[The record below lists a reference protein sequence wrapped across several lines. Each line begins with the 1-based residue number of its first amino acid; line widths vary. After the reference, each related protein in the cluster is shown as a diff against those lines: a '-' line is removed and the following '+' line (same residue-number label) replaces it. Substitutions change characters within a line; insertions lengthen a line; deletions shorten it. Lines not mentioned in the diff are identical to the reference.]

1 MSTIEPLGPPSII
14 AYRTMTD
21 PPQIVPGR
29 PDRGW
34 MDDTPVR
41 YAYRCT
47 PLSIA
52 NASGWEILCPESIIA
67 MWDGRDALDGVY
79 VRTER
84 GSAAH
89 FAVSH
94 FGSGVLTFH
103 PGYLFRTNPGWALWA
118 RGAPNVVK
126 DGIAPLDGV
135 VETDW
140 LPFTF
145 TMNWKFTRPGEVRFE
160 EGEPFCFVT
169 PFPHALVDDAQPVVR
184 DISDDS
190 ELERHH
196 NSWTADRLA
205 FNAGL
210 ASGDPDAVARGWQRR
225 YLRGETPDGSTS
237 PFHRHRRRLRPFA
250 RPEEDS

>member
-1 MSTIEPLGPPSII
+1 
-14 AYRTMTD
+14 MTD

-140 LPFTF
+140 LP
-145 TMNWKFTRPGEVRFE
+145 
-160 EGEPFCFVT
+160 
-169 PFPHALVDDAQPVVR
+169 HALVDDAQPVVR

-250 RPEEDS
+250 RLEEDS